1 MGLFSGCSLGSCGA
15 AEGCGETF
23 LGLWV
28 GQGVG
33 EGWCV
38 GISGVG
44 WLCLWG
50 WAALHRCRWD
60 RLVVSP
66 VRGSV
71 PWEEL
76 RVCPCLQLRSSE
88 KLLPI
93 PMFCIVATAVVWAA
107 ALYFFFQTLSS
118 WEVNF
123 HFFFFCPSLFHHLSF
138 LVFVLHKKDSGEESW
153 AAHGELKWLN
163 SFSRFVKGAWEAVLS
178 QK

>member
-1 MGLFSGCSLGSCGA
+1 MLCSQFRGGWAVSLASGQPFTDADG
-15 AEGCGETF
+15 T
-23 LGLWV
+23 
-28 GQGVG
+28 
-33 EGWCV
+33 GWCV
-38 GISGVG
+38 
-44 WLCLWG
+44 
-50 WAALHRCRWD
+50 
-60 RLVVSP
+60 SP
-66 VRGSV
+66 VHGSV

-123 HFFFFCPSLFHHLSF
+123 PFIVLLSISFSSSF
-138 LVFVLHKKDSGEESW
+138 LPGVCFHKKKDSGEESW
-153 AAHGELKWLN
+153 AAHGELKGFN
-163 SFSRFVKGAWEAVLS
+163 SFSRLVKRVWGAVLS